1 MNRSERRANMAR
13 NIKALCNASGVSGKQ
28 LKLETKNM
36 SLNERAKAI
45 VEYKDRTRQLRH
57 GF

>member
-45 VEYKDRTRQLRH
+45 VEYKDQLLS
-57 GF
+57 